1 MEESVNILSND
12 LFVKKNKILNPTR
25 KERIFMEKTREQK
38 REEVLKRLEST
49 LKRKRESAARMEKFL
64 REEYKKQYGVEP
76 KYVNVL

>member
-1 MEESVNILSND
+1 
-12 LFVKKNKILNPTR
+12 
-25 KERIFMEKTREQK
+25 MEKTREQK

>member
-1 MEESVNILSND
+1 VIN
-12 LFVKKNKILNPTR
+12 FAR

-49 LKRKRESAARMEKFL
+49 LKRKRETVARLEKFL
-64 REEYKKQYGVEP
+64 REEYKKQYGEEP